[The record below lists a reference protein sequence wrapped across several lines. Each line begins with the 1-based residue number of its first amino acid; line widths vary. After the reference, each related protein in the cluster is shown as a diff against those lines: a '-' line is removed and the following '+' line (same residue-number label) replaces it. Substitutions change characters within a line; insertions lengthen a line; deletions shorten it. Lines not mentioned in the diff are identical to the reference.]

1 MGGRS
6 GGVDWGEGMA
16 VLHASV
22 GIGMRGD
29 RGVIFYGGRPYLC
42 GMWWWGE
49 SWRISIR
56 DLLARLWY
64 VMVGERGVGLQA
76 MVWAGG
82 EVKNAERAKSWL
94 ASGLVV
100 KRQEVWTFRKRLS
113 IIFPSCRCSKL
124 ETQSMDLYFSSQLEA
139 NFFSFSHWPTIDCQK

>member
-1 MGGRS
+1 M
-6 GGVDWGEGMA
+6 
-16 VLHASV
+16 LHASV

-76 MVWAGG
+76 ILCMWAGG

-100 KRQEVWTFRKRLS
+100 KRQEVWTFRK
-113 IIFPSCRCSKL
+113 KAV
-124 ETQSMDLYFSSQLEA
+124 D
-139 NFFSFSHWPTIDCQK
+139 NFSFLPMFKIRNAINGLIFFIAT